1 MMQLLARTPTPPPGP
16 FPLHNAILQEQA
28 PLPPPPERFPT
39 PLPEASSPAIVPEPT
54 PMVVERSP
62 TPPLPE
68 FHVSQFL
75 LLDLSQLLKDRTA
88 GLSIEQLEQL
98 RATSLGTVW
107 RHRKEWNRDALV
119 QELLKDVKEFI
130 EEVGEGDDE

>member
-1 MMQLLARTPTPPPGP
+1 
-16 FPLHNAILQEQA
+16 
-28 PLPPPPERFPT
+28 
-39 PLPEASSPAIVPEPT
+39 
-54 PMVVERSP
+54 MVVERPP

-75 LLDLSQLLKDRTA
+75 LSELYQLLKDRTA

-119 QELLKDVKEFI
+119 QELLKDVREFI
-130 EEVGEGDDE
+130 EEVGESDDE

>member
-1 MMQLLARTPTPPPGP
+1 MMQLLAKTPTPPPSST
-16 FPLHNAILQEQA
+16 FPLHNANPQEQA
-28 PLPPPPERFPT
+28 PLPPERFPT
-39 PLPEASSPAIVPEPT
+39 PQPEASSSAIIPEPT
-54 PMVVERSP
+54 PMVVERTP

-75 LLDLSQLLKDRTA
+75 LLELRQLLKDRTA

-107 RHRKEWNRDALV
+107 RHRKEWDRDALV
-119 QELLKDVKEFI
+119 QELLKDAKEFI
-130 EEVGEGDDE
+130 EELGDGDDE

>member
-1 MMQLLARTPTPPPGP
+1 
-16 FPLHNAILQEQA
+16 
-28 PLPPPPERFPT
+28 
-39 PLPEASSPAIVPEPT
+39 
-54 PMVVERSP
+54 MVVERSP

-75 LLDLSQLLKDRTA
+75 LSELCQLLKDRTA
-88 GLSIEQLEQL
+88 GLSVEQLEQL

-119 QELLKDVKEFI
+119 QELLKDVREFI
-130 EEVGEGDDE
+130 EEVGESDDE